1 MDSSWIELPNDH
13 PDYLNGAVKFIKLAK
28 ENFIEERTQCPWDVL
43 DHVKHRGST
52 SRETNND
59 PPNFVGQDDME
70 ALLKAA
76 FVIPGSR
83 DDIVHDVAD
92 KTLDEGLESFHILNC
107 KISYTSKRTLK
118 ALGTKSSEIAQPLTH
133 PNSSI
138 AIAKLAIQYDLKPP
152 TQPTSSLRALDSLMQ
167 QPSTHPSSST
177 TRAQPAMRLDLKPP
191 TQPSPSMTLTEPLVQ
206 KPLNLVPTT
215 QVQQPHRPITS
226 PASEQTSKRSFLKNA
241 ELTTASILTIE
252 QPHVRCPTS
261 SGAPRPPIQPLRPP
275 TSSTRALNGESLQAS
290 Q

>member
-28 ENFIEERTQCPWDVL
+28 ENFIEERTQCPCRRCKVNKWLPIEVEQHILFKGFYKEYKHFIFHGKGDVL

-83 DDIVHDVAD
+83 DDIVHDVENID
-92 KTLDEGLESFHILNC
+92 
-107 KISYTSKRTLK
+107 RTLK

-167 QPSTHPSSST
+167 QPSTHPSS
-177 TRAQPAMRLDLKPP
+177 K
-191 TQPSPSMTLTEPLVQ
+191 PLVQ